1 MSLTI
6 QASTVSINQT
16 TGDLAKSMQAT
27 SQSTSS
33 SSSGTLNL
41 KNTNAATVQIS
52 DAAKLLAQQALEEA
66 ATTSDTEALSDTTK
80 LLVESAE
87 TEKDDDT
94 TSSSSIQNLASL
106 TAQQLQQ
113 LASEG
118 TISASEL
125 ATELAK
131 RELGSEIDLLA

>member
-16 TGDLAKSMQAT
+16 TGDLARSMQAT
-27 SQSTSS
+27 SQSASPTSTGS
-33 SSSGTLNL
+33 LNL

-87 TEKDDDT
+87 TEEDNDT